1 MSRFLLV
8 MPTLNEANTAPRLV
22 REILSLNLDITILV
36 VDDGSSDG
44 TVDQI
49 FFQNH
54 ADLNSKLFF
63 LVRSEKL
70 GLATAYKDGF
80 AWGSERKF
88 DYSIE
93 MDADGSHQVSDLVL
107 MLNYVL
113 DNPDTDLLIGSRWIP
128 GGKILNW
135 PRRREILSRT
145 ANQLAKKL
153 LGIKVSDSTSGFR
166 VVSNNLLEGICP
178 EKLVSI
184 GYSFQIEMVKIAFS
198 KSAKIIELP
207 ITFVEREFGQSKID
221 LKIMFEALA
230 LLTVWSLERFN
241 FLVKSV
247 FRKLK

>member
-1 MSRFLLV
+1 
-8 MPTLNEANTAPRLV
+8 MPTLNEAKTAPRLV
-22 REILSLNLDITILV
+22 REILSLNLDVIILI

-44 TVDQI
+44 TVDLMLL
-49 FFQNH
+49 QNR

-70 GLATAYKDGF
+70 GLARAYKDGF
-80 AWGSERKF
+80 AWGLERKF
-88 DYSIE
+88 DYFIE
-93 MDADGSHQVSDLVL
+93 MDADGSHQVSDLAL
-107 MLNYVL
+107 MVNYVL

-135 PRRREILSRT
+135 PRQREILSRT

-166 VVSNNLLEGICP
+166 VISNNLLAEICP

-198 KSAKIIELP
+198 KSTKIIEFP
-207 ITFVEREFGQSKID
+207 IIFVEREFGQSKID
-221 LKIMFEALA
+221 LKIIFEALA
-230 LLTVWSLERFN
+230 LLTIWSLERFN
-241 FLVKSV
+241 FLVKSI